1 MSRGMPKWMLVLIIA
16 VPAAGILGVVGWSQT
31 KSGPAA
37 VVVDPNKDI
46 AALEGRIKGFQT
58 EYQAVVKLIRDEQ
71 KDEASSRG
79 TRLADRLS
87 GWLDDWE
94 VVMASYRNEDGDLP
108 PELEGYEAV
117 PVPVLRIRADLM
129 RIMGF

>member
-1 MSRGMPKWMLVLIIA
+1 MPKWMLVLIIA
-16 VPAAGILGVVGWSQT
+16 VPAAGILGVVGWSQV

-46 AALEGRIKGFQT
+46 AVLEGRIKGFQT
-58 EYQAVVKLIRDEQ
+58 EYQAVVKLIREEQ

-79 TRLADRLS
+79 TRLGDRLS
-87 GWLDDWE
+87 AWLDDWE
-94 VVMASYRNEDGDLP
+94 AVMAPHRNEDGELP
-108 PELEGYEAV
+108 PEFDGYEAV
-117 PVPVLRIRADLM
+117 PVPVLRIRNDLM